1 MSYDKNLSRRGFFAA
16 AGAAALAAGAT
27 VGTADAASSSALGT
41 YAGEYSQYEH
51 DDDEEGSE
59 VTGGEMDTLNVE
71 TDYATGVYTAGTYV
85 GEAPGIGG
93 TITATVTVDET
104 SILEVVLEGPAET
117 PSIGGAALEALA
129 PAFVEAQTSLVDAVG
144 GATVTSKGARDAVAA
159 ALKQASGI
167 EDHEWTLDEINM
179 NAGYYTAFVQ
189 GFSLISKMPVMV
201 RTHAKSIE
209 CIDISTENGETDPV
223 RLTVEENMIPLM
235 LANQS
240 YEVDTVCG
248 ATVTSAALKQGV
260 RECLMQALIDG
271 GTPPE
276 AVAYFGKKVELEP
289 QSPQTIDVDVL
300 VVGMGGTGTAAFM
313 SACEAEVAAGREV
326 KVLAIE
332 KTGRTGGTSAMTSSV
347 LAFNPA
353 QFQAD
358 HNGGVDY
365 VDVDYVND
373 ARANSPYSAG
383 AHANNYDFPMFG
395 EDPDLQPF
403 WDIYLERSGEMLDWL
418 VEHGFYFGNE
428 PTGDFYT
435 PGLKANYEYAG
446 TMGDQCKMEV
456 KGYFDKMI
464 GDAKA
469 LGGQVMIFTELQDY
483 IADADGKVVGA
494 YAKSTKDGT
503 EYTINA
509 KKVISC
515 TGGMGGNKELWG
527 KHSNM
532 GQGYELM
539 GLRTNDGKSLEA
551 CWNLGAGEKNI
562 MTGIT
567 LHTIA
572 PSIILNDFPVNRIE
586 GMLDPWIGRV
596 ATWSMNDVPL
606 FMVTNRDTLLVNR
619 EGVRYAT
626 EAPAWPMTF
635 AGWLGGNRFYSIAS
649 QARIDAIAAAG
660 FDHTNTN
667 VFKHH
672 GFNTFPLNTPL
683 PDMQEVVD
691 ACVRL
696 GNCFKADTLD
706 ELGEILGMPV
716 GNLQASVD
724 RYNGFCEAGVD
735 EDYGKDAALLKSM
748 GTEGPWYAFAGQAE
762 DYTSEGGL
770 SIDTMFHVTKADGE
784 PLGNIFCGGTDC
796 LGFVPCDFAGNAQG
810 WAFLSGKLAAAN
822 AVAEIVAE

>member
-1 MSYDKNLSRRGFFAA
+1 MSYDKNLSRRGFIAA

-51 DDDEEGSE
+51 SDDEEGSE
-59 VTGGEMDTLNVE
+59 VTGGEMDTLNIE

-129 PAFVEAQTSLVDAVG
+129 PAFVEAQTNLVDAVG
-144 GATVTSKGARDAVAA
+144 GATITSKGARDAVAA

-179 NAGYYTAFVQ
+179 NTGYYTAFVQ

-260 RECLMQALIDG
+260 RECLIQALIDG

-313 SACEAEVAAGREV
+313 SACEAEVEAGREV

-383 AHANNYDFPMFG
+383 AHANDYHFPMFG

-403 WDIYLERSGEMLDWL
+403 WDIYLEKSGEMLDWL

-469 LGGQVMIFTELQDY
+469 LGGQVMIFTEL
-483 IADADGKVVGA
+483 
-494 YAKSTKDGT
+494 
-503 EYTINA
+503 
-509 KKVISC
+509 
-515 TGGMGGNKELWG
+515 
-527 KHSNM
+527 
-532 GQGYELM
+532 
-539 GLRTNDGKSLEA
+539 
-551 CWNLGAGEKNI
+551 
-562 MTGIT
+562 
-567 LHTIA
+567 
-572 PSIILNDFPVNRIE
+572 
-586 GMLDPWIGRV
+586 
-596 ATWSMNDVPL
+596 
-606 FMVTNRDTLLVNR
+606 
-619 EGVRYAT
+619 
-626 EAPAWPMTF
+626 
-635 AGWLGGNRFYSIAS
+635 
-649 QARIDAIAAAG
+649 
-660 FDHTNTN
+660 
-667 VFKHH
+667 
-672 GFNTFPLNTPL
+672 
-683 PDMQEVVD
+683 
-691 ACVRL
+691 
-696 GNCFKADTLD
+696 
-706 ELGEILGMPV
+706 
-716 GNLQASVD
+716 
-724 RYNGFCEAGVD
+724 
-735 EDYGKDAALLKSM
+735 
-748 GTEGPWYAFAGQAE
+748 
-762 DYTSEGGL
+762 
-770 SIDTMFHVTKADGE
+770 
-784 PLGNIFCGGTDC
+784 
-796 LGFVPCDFAGNAQG
+796 
-810 WAFLSGKLAAAN
+810 
-822 AVAEIVAE
+822 